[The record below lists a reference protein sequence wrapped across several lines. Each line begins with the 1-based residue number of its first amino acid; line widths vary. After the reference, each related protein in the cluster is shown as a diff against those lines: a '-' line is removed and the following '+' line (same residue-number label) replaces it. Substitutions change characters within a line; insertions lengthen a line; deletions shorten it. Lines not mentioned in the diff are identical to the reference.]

1 MRKRLMASGMALGMA
16 LLGGGAPGTAATAAT
31 AATARVKVVDN
42 AFQPRALRVQK
53 GTRVKWVHQGSN
65 PHTVT
70 SNTGLFDEA
79 LSPGETFARR
89 FSKKGR
95 YPYHCEIHD
104 GMTGVIRVVA

>member
-1 MRKRLMASGMALGMA
+1 MRKRFVASGLALGLV
-16 LLGGGAPGTAATAAT
+16 LLGGGGPGSAATAGAS
-31 AATARVKVVDN
+31 AAARVSVVDN

-53 GTRVKWVHQGSN
+53 GTRVKWTHKGNN

-70 SNTGLFDEA
+70 SNAGLFDES